1 MLKYEKYLILIN
13 CLGSF
18 VILLITTFPI
28 KGVVSSGV
36 TNKSDIYL
44 FGLIVLT
51 AVFLLVLSLVSLNLK
66 IYKLAS
72 ILSGIGGLFTL
83 PFGILSLV
91 AAASFWN
98 YATNYQQIDKSKFY
112 KVAVLA
118 FFLGGFF
125 IVKDNLFK

>member
-51 AVFLLVLSLVSLNLK
+51 AVFLLVLSLVS
-66 IYKLAS
+66 
-72 ILSGIGGLFTL
+72 
-83 PFGILSLV
+83 P
-91 AAASFWN
+91 ASFWN

-118 FFLGGFF
+118 FLLGGFF